1 MKVENAIGPT
11 TSGWSLRSLWSF
23 RGALRVL
30 AMVCASC
37 AVYIG
42 LGTLFGHHNPN
53 EISDDLVS
61 ALATFGAINIFMPVF
76 AFCHAHVPFE
86 AIEIDA
92 HISGRGVL
100 RALAT
105 ITGFGCFVVAQ
116 YAAWWQHNQVCW
128 AAAGAGFVSW
138 VLFAI
143 VYGVYV
149 TNISSDR
156 LASSKSVLRTGS
168 GARTI
173 LKMEALFV
181 VSLLLI
187 GIASHNAQ
195 TFLIALACTTAS
207 LVCFAITIGSYR
219 DNVELDYDR
228 G

>member
-1 MKVENAIGPT
+1 MKVENENGTT
-11 TSGWSLRSLWSF
+11 TSGWLESLWSL
-23 RGALRVL
+23 RGALRLFAL
-30 AMVCASC
+30 ACASC
-37 AVYIG
+37 AVYMG

-53 EISDDLVS
+53 EISDDLVT
-61 ALATFGAINIFMPVF
+61 ALATFAAINIIMSVF

-86 AIEIDA
+86 AADIDA

-105 ITGFGCFVVAQ
+105 ITGFGCFLVAQ

-128 AAAGAGFVSW
+128 SAAGAGFVSW

-149 TNISSDR
+149 NNVSSDR
-156 LASSKSVLRTGS
+156 LASRKSVLRAGS

-173 LKMEALFV
+173 LKMEALSV

-187 GIASHNAQ
+187 GIASHDAQ
-195 TFLIALACTTAS
+195 TFLVALACTVIS
-207 LVCFAITIGSYR
+207 LVCFAITTGFYQN
-219 DNVELDYDR
+219 NVELDYDR